1 MSSRSGRAAVLA
13 FALLLLALAAPLA
26 PGLSPSSDAAAYGG
40 ISIQLDR
47 PTFAGKEQVV
57 MCTLTVTGG
66 PAEDGSA
73 NFSYK
78 AEIVADNA
86 TGSLVTPSS
95 GSSSTGVFKINVT
108 MPKEAPQTI
117 KVKVN
122 ATSKGGSPATS
133 KYLEQEFE
141 IKVVDPIVI
150 TATVYN
156 MGSIDAKN
164 VTARFFADGE
174 LLGSRVFNVTALSHT
189 QLVYNWTF
197 EKISSGKHVVTIYV
211 DDPNEL
217 VEFSEGNN
225 VYSLTIYVGNEGNP
239 LGAVLTIGVIIASV
253 FAGLMWLQKPPRRG
267 TTKKF

>member
-1 MSSRSGRAAVLA
+1 MSAISRTGLLVAAIFMV
-13 FALLLLALAAPLA
+13 ALAAPVA
-26 PGLSPSSDAAAYGG
+26 PYLSLSSDSAAYGG

-47 PTFAGKEQVV
+47 PAFVGKDQTV
-57 MCTLTVTGG
+57 MCSLTITGG

-73 NFSYK
+73 NFSYD
-78 AEIVADNA
+78 AEIVADNT

-95 GSSSTGVFKINVT
+95 ASSTSGLFKINVT
-108 MPKEAPQTI
+108 MPGEAPQTI

-122 ATSKGGSPATS
+122 ASSKGGSPAVT

-156 MGSIDAKN
+156 LGNVDAKN
-164 VTARFFADGE
+164 LTARFYADGE
-174 LLGSRVFNVTALSHT
+174 LLGAKMFNVTALSVSK
-189 QLVYNWTF
+189 LVYNWTF
-197 EKISSGKHVVTIYV
+197 EKISSGKHVVTISV

-225 VYSLTIYVGNEGNP
+225 VYTLTIYVGDEGNP
-239 LGAVLTIGVIIASV
+239 LGAILTIAVIIASV

-267 TTKKF
+267 TKKF